1 MSNEFK
7 QLVKLA
13 EELAP
18 QLRKFS
24 ELYEDVERVTH
35 LSELTM
41 EERYQLNVLL
51 RLGEKLDDASYGLSN
66 MLKPVQVSGTLEK
79 NYETGRYEVGG
90 ISLSSGYPV
99 EYLSEEEKCYLPS
112 RVEHNG
118 DDYYIVGLGRE
129 ESIDG
134 VRVRIKK

>member
-7 QLVKLA
+7 QLLELTK
-13 EELAP
+13 ELAP
-18 QLRKFS
+18 KLNRFR
-24 ELYEDVERVTH
+24 ELYEDLEQVTNP
-35 LSELTM
+35 SELTM

-51 RLGEKLDDASYGLSN
+51 RAGEKLDDAAYALNN
-66 MLKPVQVSGTLEK
+66 MTKPVQTSGILEK
-79 NYETGRYEVGG
+79 NYETGRYEVNG

-99 EYLSEEEKCYLPS
+99 EYLSELDKCYIPS
-112 RVEHNG
+112 RLEHNG
-118 DDYYIVGLGRE
+118 DDYYIVSLGRE